1 MLTLEG
7 VDEVALVEET
17 TVDRDTGEIGR

>member
-1 MLTLEG
+1 MLTLES

-17 TVDRDTGEIGR
+17 TVDRYTGEIGR